1 MKICVCLD
9 KKIGMMFFGKRQ
21 SQDAV
26 QRERFLSLVGN
37 NKLWMSD
44 YSAKLFGDLPN
55 IVVDEN
61 YSANAGADDY
71 CFVEDQSFDI
81 SKCSTVVIYKWNRQY
96 QADKSFTVNL
106 KAEGFKKIST
116 HNFAGSSHD
125 KITEEIYER
134 VWNEKAINTDT
145 IMVHVR
151 NIRDKI
157 EINPREPKYLK
168 VVWGVGY
175 KIEKQP

>member
-9 KKIGMMFFGKRQ
+9 KKNGMMFFGKRQ

-37 NKLWMSD
+37 NKLWMSA

-61 YSANAGADDY
+61 YSANAGDDDY
-71 CFVEDQSFDI
+71 CFVEDKPFDI
-81 SKCSTVVIYKWNRQY
+81 SKCSKVVIYKGNRQY
-96 QADKSFTVNL
+96 QADKSFTVDL
-106 KAEGFKKIST
+106 KAKGFKKIST
-116 HNFAGSSHD
+116 QNFAGSSHD

-134 VWNEKAINTDT
+134 A
-145 IMVHVR
+145 
-151 NIRDKI
+151 
-157 EINPREPKYLK
+157 
-168 VVWGVGY
+168 
-175 KIEKQP
+175 